1 MGERER
7 WGKSQTETDRQT
19 EGAGEREERTQRGWG
34 KDGGREGGETT
45 VRWERELDGN
55 VKAVGGG
62 GGNNKSVKI
71 AFHREEQKDRDIWT
85 IHLIYFVN
93 V

>member
-34 KDGGREGGETT
+34 KGGGGREGGRDDSEMGERA
-45 VRWERELDGN
+45 RWECE
-55 VKAVGGG
+55 GGG
-62 GGNNKSVKI
+62 GGGG
-71 AFHREEQKDRDIWT
+71 AT
-85 IHLIYFVN
+85 IKV
-93 V
+93 